1 LRRPYFNGFGDCLP
15 RYSLKV
21 DVFEREMDGY
31 HDKGPDSQ
39 YFDLMTWV
47 IAGDPDP
54 LSEITI
60 VTFGIYS

>member
-1 LRRPYFNGFGDCLP
+1 
-15 RYSLKV
+15 
-21 DVFEREMDGY
+21 MDGY